1 MEPTYG
7 FPLSLGASGEM
18 ALAVKEPRRLLLKLV
33 GTEALLS
40 QDKLISYFK
49 AFLQTRIKTHLA
61 QVITEQKLSIFE
73 LDAHLEELSDSLKNK
88 LLPDF
93 AAYGLSLTQMLV
105 TAIVKPEG
113 DPVYEKFKDLHFK
126 QYADVREAQIKRQV
140 SIIEQETAAQR
151 TVISAKARAE
161 KRQIEGYTYQQERS
175 FDVAEK
181 MAQNEATGEYAN
193 MGIGLGVMAGVGGT
207 MGSVMTDAL
216 SQATGT
222 SATQPIPA
230 DTNSQQSVAKFCSEC
245 GYRFSGT
252 EKFCP
257 ECGARRS

>member
-1 MEPTYG
+1 
-7 FPLSLGASGEM
+7 M

-73 LDAHLEELSDSLKNK
+73 LDAHLEELSDSLKTK

-126 QYADVREAQIKRQV
+126 QYADVREAPIKQQV

-151 TVISAKARAE
+151 TVISAKHAQKNGKSRAIPINRNAASMLQ
-161 KRQIEGYTYQQERS
+161 KRWPKTKRL
-175 FDVAEK
+175 V
-181 MAQNEATGEYAN
+181 N
-193 MGIGLGVMAGVGGT
+193 
-207 MGSVMTDAL
+207 
-216 SQATGT
+216 
-222 SATQPIPA
+222 TQTWELA
-230 DTNSQQSVAKFCSEC
+230 WA
-245 GYRFSGT
+245 
-252 EKFCP
+252 
-257 ECGARRS
+257 